1 MTISGRIRLKR
12 QQKNLSQ
19 KELADKSGVN
29 LKSLSRYELGSSM
42 PPADTL
48 KEIAGAL
55 RVSAEYLLDEKN
67 SLVRDKD
74 LLKKFE
80 AIQDLQADAKKLADN
95 FLDMTIRDH
104 QTKKVYAS

>member
-1 MTISGRIRLKR
+1 MTLSGHIQLTR
-12 QQKNLSQ
+12 QQKNLYQ

-55 RVSAEYLLDEKN
+55 GVSADYLLDEQN
-67 SLVRDKD
+67 IPVRDKK

-80 AIQDLQADAKKLADN
+80 AIQDLQGDAKKLADN
-95 FLDMTIRDH
+95 FLDMINKDH